1 MTILTSKILL
11 QLLLIFSTT
20 RFPIIIST
28 NDQSLVKCHDKD
40 KEILLIFKIGILDS
54 SDCPTSTWSTN
65 TDCCIWEGVTCDN
78 ATGRVTELD
87 LNDSRL
93 KGQITLSVLE
103 LEYISHVNLGL
114 NDFDAIIIPINI
126 HNITHSSKLV
136 YLDLTIIG
144 IDLNK
149 ATNWLQAM
157 AKLPSLLELQLNYC
171 NLSNFM
177 TNPPI
182 EHFNLPSLKTLVA
195 SQKNFTSSIPDEFFN
210 CIKNVTYLDLN

>member
-136 YLDLTIIG
+136 YLDLTIMQKFG
-144 IDLNK
+144 
-149 ATNWLQAM
+149 A
-157 AKLPSLLELQLNYC
+157 AKKKSI
-171 NLSNFM
+171 NLGTTPHM
-177 TNPPI
+177 D
-182 EHFNLPSLKTLVA
+182 NLDWVSPFS
-195 SQKNFTSSIPDEFFN
+195 
-210 CIKNVTYLDLN
+210 C